1 MNRLLAGLFLIS
13 VVCFSQEDTNFESY
27 LSDEKIPVDYF
38 SYPLDIPIQL
48 SGTFGELRNNHF
60 HAGIDIRTQM
70 KEGIPVYA
78 AADGFVNRIK
88 VAHFGYGKALYI
100 QHPNGYSTVY
110 AHLKKYAGAIE
121 SFVKNIQYEKESYEI
136 ESFPTQNQL
145 IVKKGDLIGYTGNTG
160 SSGGP
165 HLHFEIRDHASRPM
179 NPKLFGFVVDDTRK
193 PLINSVFVYPVS
205 EDSHV
210 FQNANPKQLR
220 LIPKNDGNFV
230 TEKITA
236 FGTLGFGL
244 SANDQQNAA
253 NNRNGVFRIQTNHNG
268 ENCLD
273 LVFDK
278 ISFSETR
285 YINRFIDYGFYK
297 EKKSRIQKLF
307 VEKNNPLSIFK
318 NTKNNGFI
326 TIDDGYN
333 SVYTI
338 LVSDF
343 NGNKVTITVPIE
355 GLKDTL
361 TTSKKTED
369 FNQTVYE
376 REGAEIKE
384 GKFTISIPPRSFY
397 DDVKLQITSDGNTL
411 NFHKDN
417 IPIHSYITITADI
430 SNFDTPDKD
439 KVFIGKL
446 NYRGEPYYSNT
457 ERNGDLISIRVREFG
472 DYGLGV
478 DTVAPTISP
487 VNFSDGKWISNHKT
501 LQIKID
507 DNQSGIKSY
516 RATIN
521 GQWILMEYEYKK
533 NLLTYHFDDHKI
545 PETENN
551 FKLIVTDN
559 VGNNS
564 KFEATFFRK

>member
-1 MNRLLAGLFLIS
+1 MKGILAGLFLIS
-13 VVCFSQEDTNFESY
+13 IVTFAQEDTYFESY
-27 LSDEKIPVDYF
+27 TAEEVIPVDYF
-38 SYPLDIPIQL
+38 SYPLDIPLQL

-60 HAGIDIRTQM
+60 HAGLDIRTQM
-70 KEGIPVYA
+70 KEGLPIYA
-78 AADGFVNRIK
+78 AADGFVNRVK

-110 AHLKKYAGAIE
+110 AHLKKYAGDIE
-121 SFVKNIQYEKESYEI
+121 TYVKNLQYEKESYEV
-136 ESFPTQNQL
+136 ESFPSKNQL
-145 IVKKGDLIGYTGNTG
+145 IVKKGDLIGYTGNSG

-179 NPKLFGFVVDDTRK
+179 NPKLFGIDIDDTRK
-193 PLINSVFVYPVS
+193 PLINSVFVYPIS
-205 EDSHV
+205 DDSHV
-210 FQNANPKQLR
+210 FQDANPRQIR

-268 ENCLD
+268 ENCVD
-273 LVFDK
+273 IVFDK
-278 ISFSETR
+278 VSFSETR
-285 YINRFIDYGFYK
+285 YINRFIDYGFFK
-297 EKKSRIQKLF
+297 EKKARIQKLF

-318 NTKNNGFI
+318 TSKNNGFV
-326 TIDDGYN
+326 TVEDGYN

-343 NGNKVTITVPIE
+343 KGNNVTITVPIE
-355 GLKDTL
+355 GVSDSIK
-361 TTSKKTED
+361 TSEKVKEFTH
-369 FNQTVYE
+369 TVYE
-376 REGAEIKE
+376 REGADIKE
-384 GKFTISIPPRSFY
+384 GKFTVNIPPGSFY
-397 DDVKLQITSDGNTL
+397 DDVQLYITSDGNTL
-411 NFHKDN
+411 KFHEDN
-417 IPIHSYITITADI
+417 VPIHSYITLSADI

-446 NYRGEPYYSNT
+446 NYRGEPYYRNT
-457 ERNGDLISIRVREFG
+457 ERKGDIISARVRELG

-487 VNFSDGKWISNHKT
+487 VNFSDGKWISNHKH

-507 DNQSGIKSY
+507 DSQSGIKSY

-521 GQWILMEYEYKK
+521 GKWILMEYEYKK
-533 NLLTYHFDDHKI
+533 NLLTYDFEDHI
-545 PETENN
+545 NSETENN
-551 FKLIVTDN
+551 LKLIVTDN

>member
-13 VVCFSQEDTNFESY
+13 FVCFSQEDTYFESY
-27 LSDEKIPVDYF
+27 LSDEKILVDYF

-60 HAGIDIRTQM
+60 HAGLDIRTQM

-110 AHLKKYAGAIE
+110 AHLQKYAAAIE
-121 SFVKNIQYEKESYEI
+121 SYVKNVQYEKESYEI

-179 NPKLFGFVVDDTRK
+179 NPKLFGIVVDDTRK

-210 FQNANPKQLR
+210 FQDANPKQLR

-230 TEKITA
+230 AEKITA

-326 TIDDGYN
+326 TINDGYN

-355 GLKDTL
+355 GLKDTI
-361 TTSKKTED
+361 TTSKKIDD
-369 FNQTVYE
+369 FNHTVYE
-376 REGAEIKE
+376 REGADIKE
-384 GKFTISIPPRSFY
+384 GKFTINIPPRSFY

-439 KVFIGKL
+439 KVYIGKL
-446 NYRGEPYYSNT
+446 NYRGVPYYSNT
-457 ERNGDLISIRVREFG
+457 ERNGDVISIRVREFG

-507 DNQSGIKSY
+507 DNLSGIKSY

-533 NLLTYHFDDHKI
+533 KILTYHFDDHNI